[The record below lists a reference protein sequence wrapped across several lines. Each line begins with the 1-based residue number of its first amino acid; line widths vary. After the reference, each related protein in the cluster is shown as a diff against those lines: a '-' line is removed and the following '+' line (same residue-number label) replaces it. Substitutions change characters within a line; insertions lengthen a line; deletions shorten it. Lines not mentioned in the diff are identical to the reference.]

1 MFVKPWTN
9 MATCFATLLT
19 VQIVQ
24 AGTYS
29 TAVLADNPVAYYR
42 LGEATGTVAANS
54 SAAGM
59 SLDGNYVNFGAM
71 PNAPLTPSLM
81 GQPGPR
87 PGNTSGTMFI
97 SDGFEANNLG
107 IRSGANGTAPSLPA
121 QVEVPDN
128 GALDI
133 TGAMTLEA
141 WVYRDP
147 QAVNGNNEGIV
158 GKYLGSPTGTN
169 ERSYCLYY
177 NSRIVS
183 GTSPSIGF
191 VLSDTG
197 TFKAGYD
204 LSVPMNIPLGT
215 EGGWTYLAAT
225 FVPGTRM
232 ALFVNGQLAIERTD
246 PLGIP
251 LSVWSGAAPLWI
263 GRQFNPTASNV
274 SFEGG
279 IDEVAIYNTAL
290 SDATILAHYQ
300 AGTTATPP
308 TLVGDFD
315 SDGDVDGADFVAWQT
330 HYPLA
335 SGATL
340 SDGDA
345 NNDGI
350 VDGTD
355 FALWQ
360 GKFPTAPASVT
371 AIPEPAAW
379 ILTGLGS
386 LTLVRRGRRACA
398 NNAK

>member
-1 MFVKPWTN
+1 MFVKSLVFGPI
-9 MATCFATLLT
+9 ACALGLISQ
-19 VQIVQ
+19 VVV

-29 TAVLADNPVAYYR
+29 DTVLADNPVAYYR
-42 LGEATGTVAANS
+42 LGETTGTVAANS
-54 SAAGM
+54 SSAGA
-59 SLDGNYVNFGAM
+59 SLDGNYVNFGVM
-71 PNAPLTPSLM
+71 PVAPLTPSLM
-81 GQPGPR
+81 GQLGPR
-87 PGNTSGTMFI
+87 PGNASGTMYI
-97 SDGFEANNLG
+97 SDGFESDNIA
-107 IRSGANGTAPSLPA
+107 IRSGANGTAPSMPA

-128 GALDI
+128 SALDI
-133 TGAMTLEA
+133 TSALTLEA

-177 NSRIVS
+177 NSRVVT

-197 TFKAGYD
+197 AFKSGYD
-204 LSVPMNIPLGT
+204 LNVPMNLPLGT
-215 EGGWTYLAAT
+215 DGGWTYLAAT

-232 ALFVNGQLAIERTD
+232 ALYVNGQLAVERTD

-251 LSVWSGAAPLWI
+251 LSIWSGAAPLWI

-279 IDEVAIYNTAL
+279 IDEVAVYDTAL

-308 TLVGDFD
+308 TLAGDFD
-315 SDGDVDGADFVAWQT
+315 SDGDVDGADFIAWQT
-330 HYPLA
+330 HYPQLG
-335 SGATL
+335 GATL
-340 SDGDA
+340 SNGDA
-345 NNDGI
+345 NGDGN
-350 VDGTD
+350 VDGAD
-355 FALWQ
+355 FAAWQ
-360 GKFPTAPASVT
+360 ANFPTAPSSGVV

-379 ILTGLGS
+379 ILASFGLIGI
-386 LTLVRRGRRACA
+386 VWRGRRS
-398 NNAK
+398 